1 MLGLCVCHA
10 CDGDAFLVTEQGG
23 IRQVFKEGRAHTVA
37 FFLTFHNTTGIVG
50 GDNDLM
56 VILLLKLMVR
66 TLTCPWQGRE
76 GQMAV
81 ATTCERGRATQWG
94 ST

>member
-1 MLGLCVCHA
+1 MAL
-10 CDGDAFLVTEQGG
+10 EKY
-23 IRQVFKEGRAHTVA
+23 FKEGRAHTVA

-50 GDNDLM
+50 GDNEFDGHLAAEVDGEDTDLK
-56 VILLLKLMVR
+56 LKLMVR
-66 TLTCPWQGRE
+66 TLTYPWQGRE

-94 ST
+94 LT